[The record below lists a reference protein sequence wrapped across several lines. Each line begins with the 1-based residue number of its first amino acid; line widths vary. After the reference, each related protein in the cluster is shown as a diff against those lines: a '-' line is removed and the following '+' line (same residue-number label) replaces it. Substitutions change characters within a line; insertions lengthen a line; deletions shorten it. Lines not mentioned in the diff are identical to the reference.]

1 MATYREYLFKIKERD
16 DSDLFPNTVIYA
28 LFMDVS
34 GYSYTEQILH
44 LDSKVKN
51 EEKLKEHIEQVAK
64 GVPYQYVLG
73 YTEFNG
79 HKYIVNKDVLIP
91 RQETEQLVKNT
102 LVLIEKHFKKQSI
115 SVLDMCSGSGVIG
128 IEIKLNC
135 DADVDLVDISSKAND
150 VARENA
156 ILNKTNVTIYK
167 SDLFRDIPSKKY
179 DVIISNPPYIKSKD
193 TVDKTTLKYEP
204 HLALFASPQ
213 TKFYEEIFRA
223 KNHFYQDKYIL
234 AFEIDEDMFGE
245 LENLVKQY
253 FGSKVEYYFEKDLY
267 NKDRYLYIIC
277 DHE

>member
-28 LFMDVS
+28 LLMDVS

-64 GVPYQYVLG
+64 GIPYQYVLG

-135 DADVDLVDISSKAND
+135 DVDVDLVDISSKAND

-179 DVIISNPPYIKSKD
+179 DVIISNPPYIKSKV
-193 TVDKTTLKYEP
+193 TVDKATLKYEP

-223 KNHFYQDKYIL
+223 KNYFYQDKYIL
-234 AFEIDEDMFGE
+234 AFEIDEDMVGE

-253 FGSKVEYYFEKDLY
+253 FGSKVEFYFEKDLY